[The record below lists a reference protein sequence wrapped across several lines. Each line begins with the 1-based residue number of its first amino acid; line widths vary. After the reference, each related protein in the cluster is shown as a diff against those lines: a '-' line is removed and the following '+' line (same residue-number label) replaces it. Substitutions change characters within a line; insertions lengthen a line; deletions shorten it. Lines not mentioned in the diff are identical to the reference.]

1 MWAFSPPCDPPAES
15 LNSFGLDQLRAV
27 PHCDLGSVDP
37 VWITVYRFMLQ
48 RPIGLRLV
56 ANEVAAEA
64 PPNSKTTAN
73 DQRSP
78 ATTLDSHRPLDLA
91 KQSKPTRVVHR
102 RSGPRRTD
110 EFPRVDMTDQRS
122 KHVEA
127 EHSK

>member
-1 MWAFSPPCDPPAES
+1 
-15 LNSFGLDQLRAV
+15 
-27 PHCDLGSVDP
+27 
-37 VWITVYRFMLQ
+37 MLQ